1 MSDAKVK
8 AKKAPSKPNRQQ
20 KQEAK
25 KPKALVFLA
34 GVSVFVVVLLT
45 VPVLVEMA
53 FSQFPIQA
61 VKVSGNFFHLN
72 ENKLQ
77 KRLEKHLIANYF
89 NVNLLEV
96 REAAE
101 ALPWIEKAWVK
112 KEWPDS
118 VVIKIEERVAVA
130 NWGKNQLIS
139 QHQKIFSSDEVKHL
153 DQLPTFYGIDEHAP
167 LMLSRF
173 NEIKSNLGP
182 LGLSVKT
189 LKLEDRFSWHVTLDN
204 GLKLVIDEVDFM
216 KKLERF
222 VELYQAMP
230 SIDRTYIAQA
240 DLRYKNGLAIKWK
253 KKNGKSDAA

>member
-1 MSDAKVK
+1 MSKENVK
-8 AKKAPSKPNRQQ
+8 KRAPKQKRQQ
-20 KQEAK
+20 KQEQPNR
-25 KPKALVFLA
+25 KPFAFLAAVSGLVVMLLTAPLLMDLVF
-34 GVSVFVVVLLT
+34 SK
-45 VPVLVEMA
+45 
-53 FSQFPIQA
+53 FPIRS
-61 VKVSGNFFHLN
+61 VKVSGEFFHLN

-118 VVIKIEERVAVA
+118 VVIKIEERVAIA
-130 NWGKNQLIS
+130 NWGKDQLIS

-153 DQLPTFYGIDEHAP
+153 DQLPTFYGIDEYAP
-167 LMLSRF
+167 LMLNRF
-173 NEIKSNLGP
+173 NEIKSTLGP

-189 LKLEDRFSWHVTLDN
+189 LKLEDRFSWHVTLND

-222 VELYQAMP
+222 VELYQTMP
-230 SIDRTYIAQA
+230 SIDRPYIDQA
-240 DLRYKNGLAIKWK
+240 DLRYENGLAIKWK
-253 KKNGKSDAA
+253 KKHGKSDAA